1 MLGEAHPRVASWGS
15 LAAPVVGDPA
25 RLPPLLLDEWEAFD
39 DVSEE
44 LPGFDVGTGDVR
56 AGGNQTLWRDGDTGI
71 VIRA

>member
-1 MLGEAHPRVASWGS
+1 M
-15 LAAPVVGDPA
+15 GDPA
-25 RLPPLLLDEWEAFD
+25 RLLPLLLDEREAFD

-56 AGGNQTLWRDGDTGI
+56 AGGNQTLWREGDTGI